1 MEDKKE
7 LSEILLGNNKQSSS
21 GKKAVFVV
29 IAAIAIIVV
38 VAFLVWKFLITKEE
52 PLASPSEI
60 VDTSAMK
67 PADDVFSSNF
77 GTLDFGQDTNSNVPG
92 SVDTYGMPSM
102 PQDLNLGFEQEPIN
116 APDDKANSTD
126 IDSALDNIKGAIAQA
141 PKAASAAPKVE
152 SQVES
157 SPKPQAPKQV
167 EKPKQEAPVKKAPE
181 APKPAAKPVAET
193 PKLESSPKPPKPAAP
208 STPAQSNGSAP
219 TQGFYWQ
226 VGAFEKEPNAEFL
239 TLIKK
244 YPYRIQRVVLD
255 NRPNARY
262 LLGPYKSR
270 AQAPSR
276 EEIANMFKE
285 NPTPVEVP

>member
-1 MEDKKE
+1 MEERKE
-7 LSEILLGNNKQSSS
+7 LSEILLGNSKQSSS

-29 IAAIAIIVV
+29 IAAIVIIVV

-67 PADDVFSSNF
+67 PADDLFSSNF

-116 APDDKANSTD
+116 APDDKANGTD
-126 IDSALDNIKGAIAQA
+126 IDSALDKIEGAITQA
-141 PKAASAAPKVE
+141 PKAAPK
-152 SQVES
+152 VES
-157 SPKPQAPKQV
+157 SPKPQA
-167 EKPKQEAPVKKAPE
+167 
-181 APKPAAKPVAET
+181 
-193 PKLESSPKPPKPAAP
+193 PKPAAP

-244 YPYRIQRVVLD
+244 YSYRIQHIVLD
-255 NRPNARY
+255 NKSNTRY

-276 EEIANMFKE
+276 EEIAKIFKE

>member
-1 MEDKKE
+1 MEERKE
-7 LSEILLGNNKQSSS
+7 LSEILLGNSKQSSS

-29 IAAIAIIVV
+29 IAAIVIIVV

-52 PLASPSEI
+52 PLAQPSEI

-67 PADDVFSSNF
+67 PADDLFSSNF

-116 APDDKANSTD
+116 APDDKANGTD
-126 IDSALDNIKGAIAQA
+126 IDSALDNIEGAITQA
-141 PKAASAAPKVE
+141 PKAAPKVE
-152 SQVES
+152 SKVES
-157 SPKPQAPKQV
+157 SPKPQAPKQA
-167 EKPKQEAPVKKAPE
+167 EKPKQETPVKKAPE

-193 PKLESSPKPPKPAAP
+193 PKVESSPKPQAPKPAAP

-244 YPYRIQRVVLD
+244 YSYRIQHIVL
-255 NRPNARY
+255 NNKPNTRY

-276 EEIANMFKE
+276 EEIAKIFKE

>member
-1 MEDKKE
+1 MEERKE
-7 LSEILLGNNKQSSS
+7 LSEILLGNSKQFSS

-29 IAAIAIIVV
+29 IAAIVIIVV

-52 PLASPSEI
+52 PLAQPSEI

-67 PADDVFSSNF
+67 PADDLFSSNF

-126 IDSALDNIKGAIAQA
+126 IDSALDNIEGAITKA
-141 PKAASAAPKVE
+141 PKAAHKVE
-152 SQVES
+152 SKVES
-157 SPKPQAPKQV
+157 SPKPQASKPV

-193 PKLESSPKPPKPAAP
+193 PKVESSPKPQASKPAAP

-244 YPYRIQRVVLD
+244 YSYRIQHIVLD
-255 NRPNARY
+255 NKPNTRY

-276 EEIANMFKE
+276 EEIAKIFKE

>member
-1 MEDKKE
+1 MEERKE
-7 LSEILLGNNKQSSS
+7 LSEILLGNSKQSSS

-29 IAAIAIIVV
+29 IAAIVIIVV

-52 PLASPSEI
+52 PLAQPSEI

-67 PADDVFSSNF
+67 PADDLFSSNF

-126 IDSALDNIKGAIAQA
+126 IDSALDNIEGAITKA
-141 PKAASAAPKVE
+141 PKAAHKVE
-152 SQVES
+152 SKVES
-157 SPKPQAPKQV
+157 SPKPQAPKQA

-193 PKLESSPKPPKPAAP
+193 PKVESSPKPQAPKPAAP

-244 YPYRIQRVVLD
+244 YSYRIQHIVLD
-255 NRPNARY
+255 NKPNTRY

-276 EEIANMFKE
+276 EEIAKIFKE

>member
-1 MEDKKE
+1 MEERKE
-7 LSEILLGNNKQSSS
+7 LSEILLGNSKQSSS

-29 IAAIAIIVV
+29 IAAIVIIVV

-52 PLASPSEI
+52 PLAQPSEI

-67 PADDVFSSNF
+67 PADDLFSSNF

-126 IDSALDNIKGAIAQA
+126 IDSALDNIEGAITQA
-141 PKAASAAPKVE
+141 PKAAPK
-152 SQVES
+152 VES
-157 SPKPQAPKQV
+157 SPKPQASKPV

-193 PKLESSPKPPKPAAP
+193 PKVESSPKSPKPAAS

-244 YPYRIQRVVLD
+244 YSYRIQHIVLD
-255 NRPNARY
+255 NKPNTRY

-276 EEIANMFKE
+276 GEIAKIFKE

>member
-1 MEDKKE
+1 MEERKE
-7 LSEILLGNNKQSSS
+7 LSEILLGNSKQSSS

-29 IAAIAIIVV
+29 IAAIVIIVV

-52 PLASPSEI
+52 PLAQPSEI

-67 PADDVFSSNF
+67 PADDLFSSNF

-126 IDSALDNIKGAIAQA
+126 IDSALDNIEGAITKA
-141 PKAASAAPKVE
+141 PKAAHKVE
-152 SQVES
+152 SKVES
-157 SPKPQAPKQV
+157 SPKPQASKPV

-193 PKLESSPKPPKPAAP
+193 PKVESSPKSPKPAAS

-244 YPYRIQRVVLD
+244 YSYRIQHIVLD
-255 NRPNARY
+255 NKPNTRY

-276 EEIANMFKE
+276 EEIAKIFKE